1 MSGRIKD
8 FFRVTASQ
16 HRGLVALT
24 VLLAGLVAVL
34 YVKETFFSANTP
46 PVVTFEHADVSRPGS
61 YLKDARKDTVFP
73 FDPSTADSAVF
84 VSLGF
89 SPRQARTIINYR
101 TSLGGRFRSA
111 EQFSKS
117 YAVSDS
123 MFERLRPYIRIQE
136 KTNDNKPTDYSVVDI
151 NRASLKR
158 LKAHSAFGDT
168 LSEKIFRA
176 RVRYG
181 GFVCLEQMCGVFKA
195 DSARLCALSQY
206 MKIDTSAIVKYDV
219 NVDNEP
225 LLAQHPY
232 ISRPFARTIT
242 GYRDAHGHIENFD
255 TLRTLKYFPASKEK
269 YLRFYLNFDRR

>member
-1 MSGRIKD
+1 MFGHIRD
-8 FFRVTASQ
+8 FFSVTASQ
-16 HRGLVALT
+16 HRGLAVLT
-24 VLLAGLVAVL
+24 VLLIALVAAL
-34 YVKETFFSANTP
+34 YVKEAFFTPDAIPAELSQCDTLSAR
-46 PVVTFEHADVSRPGS
+46 ERYGYRIRRDS
-61 YLKDARKDTVFP
+61 LFP
-73 FDPSTADSAVF
+73 FDPSAADSATF

-89 SPRQARTIINYR
+89 SPAQARTIINYR
-101 TSLGGRFRSA
+101 TSLGGRFHSA
-111 EQFSKS
+111 AQFSKS

-123 MFERLRPYIRIQE
+123 MFERLLPYISMRE
-136 KTNDNKPTDYSVVDI
+136 TKNGNKPADYSVVDI

-176 RVRYG
+176 RIRYG

-195 DSARLCALSQY
+195 DSARLCSLSQY

-219 NVDNEP
+219 NMDNEP

-232 ISRPFARTIT
+232 ISRPFARIIT
-242 GYRDAHGHIENFD
+242 EYRAAHGHIQNFD